1 LTSIDFW
8 FNLGS
13 MKANKK
19 NVTIKLYLE
28 MIKDIETAAAKT
40 GLKKNTIIEQGI
52 EKRLEELSEDG

>member
-1 LTSIDFW
+1 MPCAER
-8 FNLGS
+8 GS

-19 NVTIKLYLE
+19 NVTIKLYPE
-28 MIKDIETAAAKT
+28 MIEDIETAAAKT

>member
-1 LTSIDFW
+1 
-8 FNLGS
+8 